1 MKTLILLISSGLR
14 IERAED
20 EANEE
25 ERRKE
30 RKRNEIM
37 TEEDRKKIAGNLIQ
51 IIKRIVE

>member
-37 TEEDRKKIAGNLIQ
+37 TQEDRKKIAGNLIQ